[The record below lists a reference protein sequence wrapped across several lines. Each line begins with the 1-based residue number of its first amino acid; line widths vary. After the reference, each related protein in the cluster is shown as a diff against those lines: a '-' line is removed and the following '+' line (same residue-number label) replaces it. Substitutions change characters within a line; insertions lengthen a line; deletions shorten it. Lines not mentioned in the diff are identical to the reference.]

1 MGYNFSLFFVGNFER
16 IGEILQQDG
25 RFVKDYLNKCQ
36 AKIEMSYYYQIRNVV
51 FLVF

>member
-25 RFVKDYLNKCQ
+25 RFVKDYLNKKGEGFISF
-36 AKIEMSYYYQIRNVV
+36 ALLLRTKYY
-51 FLVF
+51 